1 MKKYRFEFDK
11 FVRDLEKRLD
21 KNRQQIVEENQEL
34 DEQEAKRLKALRYHE
49 HRHNQIV
56 YEQEVKK

>member
-11 FVRDLEKRLD
+11 FVRDLEKRQD
-21 KNRQQIVEENQEL
+21 KHRQQVVEENHDL
-34 DEQEAKRLKALRYHE
+34 DEQEVKRLKMMRYHE

-56 YEQEVKK
+56 YEQEAGK